1 VVARDRHNAI
11 DGDAE
16 MLGDQLEDQLMAA
29 SRALVLGITR
39 KDHPIERPVLS
50 RQTLSQAPEQ
60 ETKRL
65 LAGAGWNARNLD
77 LAIVSFQPN
86 AGSGQVGVGDVEEG
100 CAFGHTLVLANP
112 EVAEHS
118 QPRAALWAYQLD
130 GVQPLGA
137 DICRLACRLFRHYVH
152 SGSKRNVMA
161 TATLAPPVSAPVVAP
176 FPSAAVEADLRS
188 ELIEIVKSEAAIRG
202 VALPPTPV
210 AIGSTPFQIDS
221 LVVVSI
227 LCIVEPLLGIEL
239 PENVVRTGG
248 YRSVDQALAQLLP
261 NIETFWKKRKG
272 GK

>member
-1 VVARDRHNAI
+1 MLKSRHKPILAI
-11 DGDAE
+11 KPRAS
-16 MLGDQLEDQLMAA
+16 A
-29 SRALVLGITR
+29 SRLTTHDGRWPR
-39 KDHPIERPVLS
+39 KNAYDHPIERPVLS

>member
-1 VVARDRHNAI
+1 
-11 DGDAE
+11 
-16 MLGDQLEDQLMAA
+16 M
-29 SRALVLGITR
+29 
-39 KDHPIERPVLS
+39 
-50 RQTLSQAPEQ
+50 
-60 ETKRL
+60 
-65 LAGAGWNARNLD
+65 
-77 LAIVSFQPN
+77 
-86 AGSGQVGVGDVEEG
+86 
-100 CAFGHTLVLANP
+100 
-112 EVAEHS
+112 
-118 QPRAALWAYQLD
+118 
-130 GVQPLGA
+130 
-137 DICRLACRLFRHYVH
+137 
-152 SGSKRNVMA
+152 
-161 TATLAPPVSAPVVAP
+161 
-176 FPSAAVEADLRS
+176 RS